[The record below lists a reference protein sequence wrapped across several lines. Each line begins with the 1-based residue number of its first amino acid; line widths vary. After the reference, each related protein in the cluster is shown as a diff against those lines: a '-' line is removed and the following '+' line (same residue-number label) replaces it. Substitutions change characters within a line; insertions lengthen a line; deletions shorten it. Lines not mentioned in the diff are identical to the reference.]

1 MSGNK
6 FDITYLTTDSMNEG
20 VGSSQVLPLITSLAE
35 SGLKVNLM
43 TFEKSFPHPDIEGA
57 LKTLGVNWDVHRFG
71 DKGSVAGIGRLR
83 EMYQSIPESKV
94 VHARSDIPAVAA
106 AFANQGPILW
116 DVRGLWSDQKSYT
129 ENKILKRK
137 LYKATRVLEVYAAY
151 NSQAISTLT
160 HNIVPELKKRN
171 GKIPELQIVVP
182 TTVDLSRFKLSSKIQ
197 TPFTGLYSGTYNRY
211 YDLGLAASFTKV
223 FLTLSKGDIH
233 WARPKE
239 SPQLSLNAGET
250 KTFTATQQQMNQI
263 IPNYAYGMAVCD
275 TKAGPSLKGAVPTKI
290 AEFLACG
297 RPVVIN
303 EGLGDFDQL
312 FAEYRAGVIISRNKA
327 NLTQKAE
334 ELLILLNDP
343 ETPIRCRA
351 LAEDVFDMKIGVKKY
366 MQVYEKI
373 SL

>member
-20 VGSSQVLPLITSLAE
+20 VGSSQVLPLITLLAE

-43 TFEKSFPHPDIEGA
+43 TFEKSVPCPEIEGA

-71 DKGSVAGIGRLR
+71 DNGSVAGIGRLR
-83 EMYQSIPESKV
+83 EMYQSIPESRV

-129 ENKILKRK
+129 ENNILKRK
-137 LYKATRVLEVYAAY
+137 LYKATRVLEIYAAY
-151 NSQAISTLT
+151 NSQAMSTLT

-171 GKIPELQIVVP
+171 RKIPELQIVVP
-182 TTVDLSRFKLSSKIQ
+182 TTVDLSKFKLSTKIQ
-197 TPFTGLYSGTYNRY
+197 IPFTGLYSGTYNRY
-211 YDLGLAASFTKV
+211 YDLRLAASFTKV
-223 FLTLSKGDIH
+223 FLDLSKGDIH

-250 KTFTATQQQMNQI
+250 KTFTATQQQMNQM

-312 FAEYRAGVIISRNKA
+312 FAEYKAGVIISRNNA
-327 NLTQKAE
+327 NLRQKAE
-334 ELLILLNDP
+334 ELLTLLNDP

-366 MQVYEKI
+366 LQVYEKI